1 MTETSVVSI
10 TTLLKK
16 ASYLSRSDRSG
27 LKKAYNFCYT
37 AHTGQFRK
45 TGEPYVSHPLAVAEI
60 CAGWQLDGEALI
72 AALLHDTVEDTNTSL
87 KQISSQ
93 FGGIV
98 TELVDGLSKIDQ
110 LVFKDYEE
118 AAAANFRKM
127 LLATAADVRVI
138 LIKLADR
145 LHNMRT
151 LEALSKT
158 QKKRIAKE
166 TLEVFAPIAYRLGFN
181 ELFRQLEDLCFCNLF
196 PYRYQTLH
204 KAMLTSRGNRK
215 EVIHDLEKKIQKK
228 LPSFGIKG
236 KVFGREK
243 SLYSIYLKM
252 KEKNLS
258 FAEVLDIY
266 GFRILV
272 RTFPECYIALGA
284 IHAIFKPLPGRFKDY
299 VALPKSN
306 GYQSIH
312 TVVIGPYG
320 TPLELQIRTEKMHK
334 LAEVGI
340 ASHWIYKEHSKEIT
354 PIQQKAHEWMQSLLT
369 FQKQSSEASEFLDN
383 LKVDLFPDMVYVFT
397 PQGEIRELPRGST
410 PVDFAYCVHS
420 DIGNRCSGASINGDQ
435 KALDTE
441 LRNGDVVIISQSKHS
456 SPHPGWLG
464 FVKTA
469 KARAGIRH
477 TLKNVTKEKA
487 LSFGHRLLDQ
497 ALKSIGCLGMHDPQL
512 NWEELF
518 KETKSNDKD
527 SLLEDIGLGRTLAH
541 VAARRLIAHS
551 AAFDK
556 VNNLSLNAREALR
569 VSIDHLTQSPDA
581 ITINGSEG
589 TAVQYASCCHAIA
602 GDPAFGQM
610 LGGAGLSIHR
620 KTCKTA
626 KSQKQ
631 KDPSRWTDVIWGEP
645 IHKLFVT
652 NLRLEVEDTPGTLAI
667 IASAITTAEGNIV
680 DISVLPNQGS
690 KLTVLKTSIEVKNR
704 QHLANIFRHLR
715 RTEKMYKTIRT

>member
-1 MTETSVVSI
+1 M
-10 TTLLKK
+10 
-16 ASYLSRSDRSG
+16 
-27 LKKAYNFCYT
+27 
-37 AHTGQFRK
+37 
-45 TGEPYVSHPLAVAEI
+45 
-60 CAGWQLDGEALI
+60 
-72 AALLHDTVEDTNTSL
+72 
-87 KQISSQ
+87 
-93 FGGIV
+93 
-98 TELVDGLSKIDQ
+98 
-110 LVFKDYEE
+110 
-118 AAAANFRKM
+118 
-127 LLATAADVRVI
+127 
-138 LIKLADR
+138 
-145 LHNMRT
+145 
-151 LEALSKT
+151 
-158 QKKRIAKE
+158 
-166 TLEVFAPIAYRLGFN
+166 
-181 ELFRQLEDLCFCNLF
+181 
-196 PYRYQTLH
+196 
-204 KAMLTSRGNRK
+204 
-215 EVIHDLEKKIQKK
+215 
-228 LPSFGIKG
+228 
-236 KVFGREK
+236 
-243 SLYSIYLKM
+243 
-252 KEKNLS
+252 
-258 FAEVLDIY
+258 
-266 GFRILV
+266 
-272 RTFPECYIALGA
+272 
-284 IHAIFKPLPGRFKDY
+284 
-299 VALPKSN
+299 
-306 GYQSIH
+306 
-312 TVVIGPYG
+312 
-320 TPLELQIRTEKMHK
+320 
-334 LAEVGI
+334 
-340 ASHWIYKEHSKEIT
+340 
-354 PIQQKAHEWMQSLLT
+354 
-369 FQKQSSEASEFLDN
+369 
-383 LKVDLFPDMVYVFT
+383 
-397 PQGEIRELPRGST
+397 
-410 PVDFAYCVHS
+410 
-420 DIGNRCSGASINGDQ
+420 
-435 KALDTE
+435 
-441 LRNGDVVIISQSKHS
+441 
-456 SPHPGWLG
+456 
-464 FVKTA
+464 
-469 KARAGIRH
+469 
-477 TLKNVTKEKA
+477 TKEKA

-512 NWEELF
+512 NWDELF

>member
-1 MTETSVVSI
+1 MTDKSVISI
-10 TTLLKK
+10 SSLLKK
-16 ASYLSRSDRSG
+16 ANYLSRSDKSD
-27 LKKAYNFCYT
+27 LKKAYHFCYT
-37 AHTGQFRK
+37 AHTGQFRR

-60 CAGWQLDGEALI
+60 CAGWQLDAEALI

-87 KQISSQ
+87 KQISNK
-93 FGGIV
+93 FGGVV
-98 TELVDGLSKIDQ
+98 TELVDGLSKIDR

-151 LEALSKT
+151 LDALSKN

-166 TLEVFAPIAYRLGFN
+166 TIEVFAPIAYRLGFN
-181 ELFRQLEDLCFCNLF
+181 ELFRQLEDLCFSNLF
-196 PYRYQTLH
+196 PYRYETLH
-204 KAMLTSRGNRK
+204 RAIQTARGNRK
-215 EVIHDLEKKIQKK
+215 EIVHELEKRIQKK

-236 KVFGREK
+236 RVFGREK

-266 GFRILV
+266 GFRIVV

-299 VALPKSN
+299 IALPKSN

-320 TPLELQIRTEKMHK
+320 APLELQIRTEKMHQ
-334 LAEVGI
+334 LAEAGI
-340 ASHWIYKEHSKEIT
+340 ASHWLYKEHSKEIT
-354 PIQQKAHEWMQSLLT
+354 PLQQKAHEWMQSLLT
-369 FQKQSSEASEFLDN
+369 FQKQSSEASEFLAN
-383 LKVDLFPDMVYVFT
+383 LKIDLFPDMVYVFT
-397 PQGEIRELPRGST
+397 PQGEVRELQRGST

-420 DIGNRCSGASINGDQ
+420 DIGNRCSGASINGEQ

-441 LRNGDVVIISQSKHS
+441 LKNGDVVIISQSKRA

-464 FVKTA
+464 FVRTP
-469 KARAGIRH
+469 KARAAIRH

-487 LSFGHRLLDQ
+487 LAFGYRLLDQ
-497 ALKSIGCLGMHDPQL
+497 ALRSIGCLGMNDPQL
-512 NWEELF
+512 NWKQLF
-518 KETKSNDKD
+518 KETRSNDKD
-527 SLLEDIGLGRTLAH
+527 SLLEAIGLGRTLAH
-541 VAARRLIAHS
+541 VAARRLVAHS
-551 AAFDK
+551 AAFNK
-556 VNNLSLNAREALR
+556 SSLSPNAREALR

-581 ITINGSEG
+581 ITVNGSEG
-589 TAVQYASCCHAIA
+589 TTVQYANCCHAIA
-602 GDPAFGQM
+602 GDFAFGQM

-620 KTCKTA
+620 KACKTA
-626 KSQKQ
+626 ARQKQ

-645 IHKLFVT
+645 IYRLFVT
-652 NLRLEVEDTPGTLAI
+652 HLRLEVEDTPGTLAI
-667 IASAITTAEGNIV
+667 IASAITSAEGNIV

-690 KLTVLKTSIEVKNR
+690 NLTILKTSIEVKNR
-704 QHLANIFRHLR
+704 QHLANILRHLR
-715 RTEKMYKTIRT
+715 RTEKMYKAIRT

>member
-1 MTETSVVSI
+1 MADPSVISI
-10 TTLLKK
+10 RSLLKK
-16 ASYLSRSDRSG
+16 ANYLSRSDKSD
-27 LKKAYNFCYT
+27 LKKAFNFCFT
-37 AHTGQFRK
+37 AHTGQFRR
-45 TGEPYVSHPLAVAEI
+45 TGDPYVSHPIAVAEI
-60 CAGWQLDGEALI
+60 CADWQLDSEALI

-93 FGGIV
+93 FGGVV

-110 LVFKDYEE
+110 LVFNNYEE

-151 LEALSKT
+151 LNALSKS

-181 ELFRQLEDLCFCNLF
+181 ELFRQLEDLCFSNLF

-204 KAMLTSRGNRK
+204 KAMQTARGNRK
-215 EVIHDLEKKIQKK
+215 EIIHELEKKIQKK
-228 LPSFGIKG
+228 LPNFGIKG
-236 KVFGREK
+236 RVFGREK

-252 KEKNLS
+252 KDKNLS

-266 GFRILV
+266 GFRIV
-272 RTFPECYIALGA
+272 VKTFTECYVALGA
-284 IHAIFKPLPGRFKDY
+284 IHSIFKPLPGRFKDY
-299 VALPKSN
+299 IALPKSN

-312 TVVIGPYG
+312 TVVVGPYDA
-320 TPLELQIRTEKMHK
+320 PLELQIRTEKMHQ
-334 LAEVGI
+334 LAETGI
-340 ASHWIYKEHSKEIT
+340 ASHWLYKESSKEIT
-354 PIQQKAHEWMQSLLT
+354 PLQQKAHEWMQSLLT

-383 LKVDLFPDMVYVFT
+383 LKIDLFPDMVYVFT

-420 DIGNRCSGASINGDQ
+420 DVGNSCSGASINGEQ

-441 LRNGDVVIISQSKHS
+441 LKNGDVVTISQSKRA

-464 FVKTA
+464 FVRTA
-469 KARAGIRH
+469 KARSAIRH
-477 TLKNVTKEKA
+477 TLKNATKEKA
-487 LSFGHRLLDQ
+487 LAFGHRLLDQ
-497 ALKSIGCLGMHDPQL
+497 ALKSIGRSGIDDQEL
-512 NWEELF
+512 NWKQLF

-527 SLLEDIGLGRTLAH
+527 SLIEEIGLGRTLAH
-541 VAARRLIAHS
+541 VAARRLVAHS

-556 VNNLSLNAREALR
+556 TENLSPNAREALR
-569 VSIDHLTQSPDA
+569 VSIEHLTQSADA
-581 ITINGSEG
+581 ITVNGSEG
-589 TAVQYASCCHAIA
+589 TTVQYANCCHAIA
-602 GDPAFGQM
+602 GDFAHGQM

-620 KTCKTA
+620 KVCNTA
-626 KSQKQ
+626 IRQRK

-645 IHKLFVT
+645 IHRLFVT
-652 NLRLEVEDTPGTLAI
+652 HLRLEVEDTPGTLAI
-667 IASAITTAEGNIV
+667 IASAITSADGNIV

-690 KLTVLKTSIEVKNR
+690 ILTILKTSIEVKNR
-704 QHLANIFRHLR
+704 QHLAAILRQLR
-715 RTEKMYKTIRT
+715 RTEKMYKAIRV

>member
-1 MTETSVVSI
+1 MADPSVISI
-10 TTLLKK
+10 RSLLKK
-16 ASYLSRSDRSG
+16 ANYLSRSDKSD
-27 LKKAYNFCYT
+27 LKKAFNFCFT
-37 AHTGQFRK
+37 AHTGQFRR
-45 TGEPYVSHPLAVAEI
+45 TGDPYVSHPIAVAEI
-60 CAGWQLDGEALI
+60 CADWQLDSEALI

-93 FGGIV
+93 FGGVV

-110 LVFKDYEE
+110 LVFNNYEE

-151 LEALSKT
+151 LNALSKS

-181 ELFRQLEDLCFCNLF
+181 ELFRQLEDLCFSNLF

-204 KAMLTSRGNRK
+204 KAMQTARGNRK
-215 EVIHDLEKKIQKK
+215 EIIHELEKKIQKK
-228 LPSFGIKG
+228 LPNFGIKG
-236 KVFGREK
+236 RVFGREK

-252 KEKNLS
+252 KDKNLS

-266 GFRILV
+266 GFRIV
-272 RTFPECYIALGA
+272 VKTFTECYVALGA
-284 IHAIFKPLPGRFKDY
+284 IHSIFKPLPGRFKDY
-299 VALPKSN
+299 IALPKSN

-312 TVVIGPYG
+312 TVVVGPYDA
-320 TPLELQIRTEKMHK
+320 PLELQIRTEKMHQ
-334 LAEVGI
+334 LAETGI
-340 ASHWIYKEHSKEIT
+340 ASHWLYKESSKEIT
-354 PIQQKAHEWMQSLLT
+354 PLQQKAHEWMQSLLT

-383 LKVDLFPDMVYVFT
+383 LKIDLFPDMVYVFT

-420 DIGNRCSGASINGDQ
+420 DVGNSCSGASINGEQ
-435 KALDTE
+435 KALDAE
-441 LRNGDVVIISQSKHS
+441 LKNGDVVTISQSKRA

-464 FVKTA
+464 FVRTA
-469 KARAGIRH
+469 KARSAIRH
-477 TLKNVTKEKA
+477 TLKNATKEKA
-487 LSFGHRLLDQ
+487 LAFGHRLLDQ
-497 ALKSIGCLGMHDPQL
+497 ALKSIGRSGIDDQEL
-512 NWEELF
+512 NWKQLF

-527 SLLEDIGLGRTLAH
+527 SLIEEIGLGRTLAH
-541 VAARRLIAHS
+541 VAARRLVAHS

-556 VNNLSLNAREALR
+556 TENLSPNAREALR
-569 VSIDHLTQSPDA
+569 VSIEHLTQSADA
-581 ITINGSEG
+581 ITVNGSEG
-589 TAVQYASCCHAIA
+589 TTVQYANCCHAIA
-602 GDPAFGQM
+602 GDFAHGQM

-620 KTCKTA
+620 KVCNTA
-626 KSQKQ
+626 IRQRK

-645 IHKLFVT
+645 IHRLFVT
-652 NLRLEVEDTPGTLAI
+652 HLRLEVEDTPGTLAI
-667 IASAITTAEGNIV
+667 IASAITSADGNIV

-690 KLTVLKTSIEVKNR
+690 ILTILKTSIEVKNR
-704 QHLANIFRHLR
+704 QHLAAILRQLR
-715 RTEKMYKTIRT
+715 RTEKMYKAIRV

>member
-1 MTETSVVSI
+1 MADPSVISI
-10 TTLLKK
+10 RSLLKK
-16 ASYLSRSDRSG
+16 ANYLSRSDKSD
-27 LKKAYNFCYT
+27 LKKAFNFCFT
-37 AHTGQFRK
+37 AHTGQFRR
-45 TGEPYVSHPLAVAEI
+45 TGDPYVSHPIAVAEI
-60 CAGWQLDGEALI
+60 CADWQLDSEALI

-93 FGGIV
+93 FGGVV

-110 LVFKDYEE
+110 LVFNNYEE

-151 LEALSKT
+151 LNALSKS

-181 ELFRQLEDLCFCNLF
+181 ELFRQLEDLCFSNLF

-204 KAMLTSRGNRK
+204 KAMQTARGNRK
-215 EVIHDLEKKIQKK
+215 EIIHELEKKIQKK
-228 LPSFGIKG
+228 LPNFGIKG
-236 KVFGREK
+236 RVFGREK

-252 KEKNLS
+252 KDKNLS

-266 GFRILV
+266 GFRIV
-272 RTFPECYIALGA
+272 VKTFTECYVALGA
-284 IHAIFKPLPGRFKDY
+284 IHSIFKPLPGRFKDY
-299 VALPKSN
+299 IALPKSN

-312 TVVIGPYG
+312 TVVIGPYDA
-320 TPLELQIRTEKMHK
+320 PLELQIRTEKMHQ
-334 LAEVGI
+334 LAEAGI
-340 ASHWIYKEHSKEIT
+340 ASHWLYKESSKEIT
-354 PIQQKAHEWMQSLLT
+354 PLQQKAHEWMQSLLT

-383 LKVDLFPDMVYVFT
+383 LKIDLFPDMVYVFT

-420 DIGNRCSGASINGDQ
+420 DVGNSCSGASINGEQ

-441 LRNGDVVIISQSKHS
+441 LKNGDVVTISQSKRA

-464 FVKTA
+464 FVRTA
-469 KARAGIRH
+469 KARSAIRH
-477 TLKNVTKEKA
+477 TLKNATKEKA
-487 LSFGHRLLDQ
+487 LAFGHRLLDQ
-497 ALKSIGCLGMHDPQL
+497 ALKSIGRSGIDDQEL
-512 NWEELF
+512 NWKQLF

-527 SLLEDIGLGRTLAH
+527 SLIEEIGLGRTLAH
-541 VAARRLIAHS
+541 VAARRLVAHS

-556 VNNLSLNAREALR
+556 TENLSPNAREALR
-569 VSIDHLTQSPDA
+569 VSIEHLTQSADA
-581 ITINGSEG
+581 ITVNGSEG
-589 TAVQYASCCHAIA
+589 TTVQYANCCHAIA
-602 GDPAFGQM
+602 GDFAHGQM

-620 KTCKTA
+620 KVCNTA
-626 KSQKQ
+626 IRQRK

-645 IHKLFVT
+645 IHRLFVT
-652 NLRLEVEDTPGTLAI
+652 HLRLEVEDTPGTLAI
-667 IASAITTAEGNIV
+667 IASAITSADGNIV

-690 KLTVLKTSIEVKNR
+690 ILTILKTSIEVKNR
-704 QHLANIFRHLR
+704 QHLAAILRQLR
-715 RTEKMYKTIRT
+715 RTEKMYKAIRV

>member
-1 MTETSVVSI
+1 MPETSVISI
-10 TTLLKK
+10 RSLLKK
-16 ASYLSRSDRSG
+16 AHYLPRSDRSN
-27 LKKAYNFCYT
+27 LRKAYNFCYT

-60 CAGWQLDGEALI
+60 CASWHLDAEALI

-87 KQISSQ
+87 KQISDL
-93 FGGIV
+93 FGGVV

-110 LVFKDYEE
+110 LVFKNHEE

-151 LEALSKT
+151 LGALSKT

-181 ELFRQLEDLCFCNLF
+181 ELFRQFEDLCFSNLF
-196 PYRYQTLH
+196 PYRYATLH
-204 KAMLTSRGNRK
+204 RAMLAARGNRK
-215 EVIHDLEKKIQKK
+215 EIVRDLEKRIQKK

-236 KVFGREK
+236 RVFGREK

-252 KEKNLS
+252 REKKLS

-266 GFRILV
+266 GFRIVV
-272 RTFPECYIALGA
+272 RAFPECYIALGA
-284 IHAIFKPLPGRFKDY
+284 IHAIFKPFPGRFKDY
-299 VALPKSN
+299 IALPKSN

-320 TPLELQIRTEKMHK
+320 APLELQIRTEKMHQ
-334 LAEVGI
+334 LAEAGI
-340 ASHWIYKEHSKEIT
+340 ASHWLYKEHSKEIT

-369 FQKQSSEASEFLDN
+369 FQKQSAEPSEFLDN
-383 LKVDLFPDMVYVFT
+383 LKIDLFPDMVYVFT

-410 PVDFAYCVHS
+410 PIDFAYYVHS
-420 DIGNRCSGASINGDQ
+420 DIGNRCSGASVNGEQ

-441 LRNGDVVIISQSKHS
+441 LKNGDVVAISQSKLA

-464 FVKTA
+464 FVRTP
-469 KARAGIRH
+469 KARAAIRH
-477 TLKNVTKEKA
+477 TLKNATKEKA
-487 LSFGHRLLDQ
+487 LTFGHRLLDQ
-497 ALKSIGCLGMHDPQL
+497 ALRSIGCFGVNDLQL
-512 NWEELF
+512 NWKELF

-541 VAARRLIAHS
+541 VAARRLVAHS
-551 AAFDK
+551 AAFNK
-556 VNNLSLNAREALR
+556 TNKLSPNAREALR
-569 VSIDHLTQSPDA
+569 VSIDHLTQSLDA

-589 TAVQYASCCHAIA
+589 ATVQYSGCCHPIS
-602 GDPAFGQM
+602 GDSAFGQM
-610 LGGAGLSIHR
+610 VGGAGLSIHR
-620 KTCKTA
+620 KNCITA
-626 KSQKQ
+626 TRQKQ
-631 KDPSRWTDVIWGEP
+631 KDPSRWTEIIWADP
-645 IHKLFVT
+645 IYRLFVT
-652 NLRLEVEDTPGTLAI
+652 HLKLEVEDTPGTLAI
-667 IASAITTAEGNIV
+667 IASAVTSGGGNIV
-680 DISVLPNQGS
+680 DISVLPNKGS
-690 KLTVLKTSIEVKNR
+690 NLTILKTAIEVKDR
-704 QHLANIFRHLR
+704 QHLAKVLRSLR
-715 RTEKMYKTIRT
+715 RTEKMHKAFRA